1 MKLNDDNLIEI
12 KDDNLFTDNIQN
24 ELKVIYI
31 NYLGKDYDDKNIYQ
45 FLLAED
51 ESEVWGE
58 DWNEKPA
65 SNCRFLTPSED
76 MYEYVKELKTDI
88 ILDLAQDNSCVSMQ
102 DVRDHVMCLACENL
116 DNAEE
121 YPENGRI
128 VIHFGDY
135 LNDVEEML
143 GKRDLFMKFVK

>member
-1 MKLNDDNLIEI
+1 MDSEDLE
-12 KDDNLFTDNIQN
+12 FTDNN
-24 ELKVIYI
+24 ELKVVYI
-31 NYLGKDYDDKNIYQ
+31 LYLGKDCDENNIYQ
-45 FLLAED
+45 FLITND
-51 ESEVWGE
+51 ESEVWAE

-76 MYEYVKELKTDI
+76 MYEYVKELKTEI

-102 DVRDHVMCLACENL
+102 DVRDHVLCLASENL

-128 VIHFGDY
+128 VIHFGETLY
-135 LNDVEEML
+135 EVEKKL
-143 GKRDLFMKFVK
+143 AKRDLFMKFI

>member
-1 MKLNDDNLIEI
+1 MSDTELIEI
-12 KDDNLFTDNIQN
+12 KDDSLFTDNDQN
-24 ELKVIYI
+24 NLKVIYI
-31 NYLGKDYDDKNIYQ
+31 NYLGKDYDNKNIYQ
-45 FLLAED
+45 FLLSED

-65 SNCRFLTPSED
+65 ANCRFLTPSED
-76 MYEYVKELKTDI
+76 MYEYVKELKTNI
-88 ILDLAQDNSCVSMQ
+88 VLDLAQDNSCVSMQ
-102 DVRDHVMCLACENL
+102 DVRDHVMCLAYENL

-143 GKRDLFMKFVK
+143 GKRDLYMKYI

>member
-1 MKLNDDNLIEI
+1 MSDTELIEI
-12 KDDNLFTDNIQN
+12 KNDSLFTDNDQN
-24 ELKVIYI
+24 NLKVIYI
-31 NYLGKDYDDKNIYQ
+31 NYLGKDYDNKNIYQ
-45 FLLAED
+45 FLLSED

-65 SNCRFLTPSED
+65 ANCRFLTPSED
-76 MYEYVKELKTDI
+76 MYEYVKELKTNI
-88 ILDLAQDNSCVSMQ
+88 VLDLAQDNSCVSMQ
-102 DVRDHVMCLACENL
+102 DVRDHVMCLAYENL

-143 GKRDLFMKFVK
+143 GKRDLYMKYI

>member
-1 MKLNDDNLIEI
+1 MSDTELIEI
-12 KDDNLFTDNIQN
+12 KDDRLFTDNDQN
-24 ELKVIYI
+24 NLKVIYI
-31 NYLGKDYDDKNIYQ
+31 NYLGKDYDNKNIYQ
-45 FLLAED
+45 FLLSED

-65 SNCRFLTPSED
+65 ANCRFLTPSED
-76 MYEYVKELKTDI
+76 MYEYVKELKTNI
-88 ILDLAQDNSCVSMQ
+88 VLDLAQDNSCVSMQ
-102 DVRDHVMCLACENL
+102 DVRDHVMCLAYENL

-143 GKRDLFMKFVK
+143 GKRDLYMKYI

>member
-1 MKLNDDNLIEI
+1 MSDTELIEI
-12 KDDNLFTDNIQN
+12 KDDSLFTDNDQN
-24 ELKVIYI
+24 NLKVIYI
-31 NYLGKDYDDKNIYQ
+31 NYLGKDYDNQNIYQ
-45 FLLAED
+45 FLLSKD

-65 SNCRFLTPSED
+65 ANCRFLTPSED

-88 ILDLAQDNSCVSMQ
+88 VLDLAQDNSCVSMQ
-102 DVRDHVMCLACENL
+102 DVRDHVMCLAYENL

-143 GKRDLFMKFVK
+143 GKRDLYMKYI

>member
-1 MKLNDDNLIEI
+1 MSDTELIEI
-12 KDDNLFTDNIQN
+12 KDDSLFTDNDQN
-24 ELKVIYI
+24 NLKVIYI
-31 NYLGKDYDDKNIYQ
+31 NYLGKDYDNKNIYQ
-45 FLLAED
+45 FLLSED

-65 SNCRFLTPSED
+65 ANCRFLTPSED

-88 ILDLAQDNSCVSMQ
+88 VLDLAQDNSCVSMQ
-102 DVRDHVMCLACENL
+102 DVRDHVMCLAYENL

-143 GKRDLFMKFVK
+143 GKRDLYMKYI